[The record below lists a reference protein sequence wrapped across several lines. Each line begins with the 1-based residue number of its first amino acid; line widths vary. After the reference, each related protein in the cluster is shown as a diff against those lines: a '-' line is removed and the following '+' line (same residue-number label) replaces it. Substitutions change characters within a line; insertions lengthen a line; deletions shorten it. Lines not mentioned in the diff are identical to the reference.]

1 MPSCACS
8 GLQQHFGNQYDFPGK
23 VSSPKFFFFI
33 IVVVVVVVITI
44 VVILAI
50 IAVTVIIVIIV
61 IITVVIIWDRLCKFC
76 STYNNKS

>member
-33 IVVVVVVVITI
+33 IVVVVVVITI